1 MKNKTELA
9 FHKSEYGDGVSLRD
23 YFAAAALAGCLANSF
38 LAERYGVLTE
48 GLSKECYEY
57 ADAMLK
63 ARDKY
68 LENRK

>member
-23 YFAAAALAGCLANSF
+23 YFASAALTGLLANSF
-38 LAERYGVLTE
+38 LAERYGVLLDGVTN
-48 GLSKECYEY
+48 ECYEY

-63 ARDKY
+63 ARDK
-68 LENRK
+68 